1 VSWVLELNMAEAACS
16 AILTHCDTYLS
27 NGSESTEEVPDG
39 LFLCVET
46 NIAAENCVGN
56 TSFT

>member
-1 VSWVLELNMAEAACS
+1 MAEAACS

-27 NGSESTEEVPDG
+27 NGSASTEEVPDG